1 MRRAPGLL
9 IVFLFAACSGDDNG
23 KSTLPKP
30 DSGGGIQ
37 PGSGS
42 GTGTG
47 TGTGTG
53 VSAPPAVAT
62 LTEDMATPYFTAG
75 DAAKGAERF
84 ALEDY
89 TGART
94 HFAAA
99 RAALA
104 KTAPPEAGARLD
116 LMIALCDASLS
127 KWPAAATG
135 FAAAR
140 AKLPAIVDWI
150 SYQEARALYFAHRST
165 EALTRARA
173 VAADSIVGPDA
184 ELLIGDIVRA
194 GSDPAATAAHYRDYL
209 TRRPAGIRRSEA
221 RFRLGEALEAGGKP
235 DDRAEMVASYRAIG
249 IADPL
254 SSWATKANARLTALA
269 ASLPADLAAAA
280 TTMTAADH
288 IERGKVLFDSM
299 RNPQSEAAFAAAL
312 AVPAITPAEA
322 CVAAYHQAQSRFKAR
337 DRTAAAPLFDI
348 AIEKCA
354 AAGDKDL
361 EIRSGYQ
368 AGRSYA
374 FIRDHRTAVK
384 RYKAAQL
391 VDPTH
396 SYSDDSL
403 LREAEEWADLGDD
416 AKVRAALSALPDRF
430 PTGDM
435 RAEALWRL
443 GWRAWRKHDLGEA
456 IEWWK
461 KQIAAVPIDDNY
473 WAEGEAQYWIG
484 RALAKQGKAKAALAS
499 WEDTVKTYPMAYY
512 ALLALNRIR
521 EAAPAQYEKLVAE
534 LAADPAGFDPKAPAF
549 TFTPRAEW
557 AAPGFTRAMEL
568 MRLGLGEP
576 AEHELRVLGL
586 VPPPNKKK
594 VEDPD
599 LAEKLWAVAFLY
611 DRAGRYATSHWPTR
625 WHILDFRRAWPTGAN
640 RVRWQIA
647 YPRAFWPLLTEH
659 AKKNDVPVAMQIAIV
674 REESAFN
681 PLMESYANAI
691 GLTQMIPVTG
701 ARFAK
706 GTGLTANRETLRDPE
721 SNVTIGSR
729 FLGYVYKYW
738 KNFTLLVPPSYNAG
752 EGGVRK
758 MLRVRGTWD
767 ADEFIE
773 GIVDDQARNYSKR
786 VLGTFFTYSWL
797 YDGTVPVI
805 PNQIPTD
812 LLPKK

>member
-1 MRRAPGLL
+1 MSTPSG
-9 IVFLFAACSGDDNG
+9 VAA
-23 KSTLPKP
+23 
-30 DSGGGIQ
+30 
-37 PGSGS
+37 
-42 GTGTG
+42 
-47 TGTGTG
+47 
-53 VSAPPAVAT
+53 
-62 LTEDMATPYFTAG
+62 LTEDMATPYFSAG
-75 DAAKGAERF
+75 DAKTGAERF
-84 ALEDY
+84 ALEDHA
-89 TGART
+89 GART

-99 RAALA
+99 RAGLA
-104 KTAPPEAGARLD
+104 ASAPPEDGARLD
-116 LMIALCDASLS
+116 LMIALCDAELGA
-127 KWPAAATG
+127 WPAAATG
-135 FAAAR
+135 FAKAR
-140 AKLPAIVDWI
+140 ATLPALVDWI
-150 SYQEARALYFAHRST
+150 SYQEARALYFAHKSS

-184 ELLIGDIVRA
+184 ELLAGDIVRA
-194 GSDPAATAAHYRDYL
+194 ASDPVATAAHYRDYL
-209 TRRPAGIRRSEA
+209 TRRPDGIRRSEA
-221 RFRLGEALEAGGKP
+221 RFRLGEALEAGGKA
-235 DDRAEMVASYRAIG
+235 DDRAELVASYRAIT
-249 IADPL
+249 IEDPL
-254 SSWATKANARLTALA
+254 SSWATKAKARLTALA
-269 ASLPADLAAAA
+269 ET

-288 IERGKVLFDSM
+288 IARGKVLFDSM
-299 RNPQSEAAFAAAL
+299 RNPDSEAAFAAAL

-337 DRTAAAPLFDI
+337 DRTAAAPMFDT
-348 AIEKCA
+348 AVEKCH

-361 EIRSGYQ
+361 EIRSAYQ

-374 FIRDHRTAVK
+374 FINDHRAAVE
-384 RYKAAQL
+384 RYKAAQV

-396 SYSDDSL
+396 SISDDAL

-430 PTGDM
+430 PNGDM

-443 GWRAWRKHDLGEA
+443 GWRAWRKNDLAEA
-456 IEWWK
+456 IEWWR

-484 RALAKQGKAKAALAS
+484 RALAKQGKDKAALAS

-521 EAAPAQYEKLVAE
+521 EAAPKRYETLVAE
-534 LAADPAGFDPKAPAF
+534 LAADPAGYDPKAPAF
-549 TFTPRAEW
+549 AFKPRAEW

-568 MRLGLGEP
+568 MRLGLGAP

-586 VPPPNKKK
+586 VPPKDKKK
-594 VEDPD
+594 VADPD

-647 YPRAFWPLLTEH
+647 YPKAFWALLTEH
-659 AKKNDVPVAMQIAIV
+659 ARKNDLPVEMQIAIV
-674 REESAFN
+674 REESAFD

-729 FLGYVYKYW
+729 FLGYVFKYW

-797 YDGTVPVI
+797 YGGTVPVI
-805 PNQIPTD
+805 PNKIPTD